1 MLCRVAETVVD
12 LAVRCSD
19 YSYFPLLT
27 VIFHIHIHIH
37 IHTRM
42 QVIVYGIGGLM
53 SYMTVIGGTA
63 SDLLHSWGCSG
74 DVCGVY
80 SMTAL
85 LIAMVLL
92 PPLSPPP
99 PPPCYLLWL

>member
-1 MLCRVAETVVD
+1 
-12 LAVRCSD
+12 
-19 YSYFPLLT
+19 
-27 VIFHIHIHIH
+27 
-37 IHTRM
+37 M

-85 LIAMVLL
+85 LITMVLL
-92 PPLSPPP
+92 SSPPQTLVYLP
-99 PPPCYLLWL
+99 FPPC